1 VTPEAPYSPEGA
13 ARLRRL
19 RIAAVGWIVLAALA
33 ALLYGLRAD
42 PDAGPAPD
50 DDPTATIDE
59 TDARGG
65 ELVGLQARAALDP
78 CPPGLGPELPDL
90 ELACLGGG
98 PPVDLRSAPPGRP
111 TVVNLWASW
120 CGPCREEV
128 PALAEF
134 REAAGDRVGVVGVL
148 TTDTR
153 RAALS
158 FAAEFGMRWPS
169 VVDDDGLVRRAF
181 AGGVPVT
188 LFLRADGSVAHVLRG
203 PFADRAELEALVA
216 EHLGVV
222 L

>member
-1 VTPEAPYSPEGA
+1 MTAPGA
-13 ARLRRL
+13 AGPGRARLAAA
-19 RIAAVGWIVLAALA
+19 AAVVLLALA

-42 PDAGPAPD
+42 AEQAAPAPD
-50 DDPTATIDE
+50 EDPTATIDQ

-65 ELVGLQARAALDP
+65 ELAGLQARAALDP

-98 PPVDLRSAPPGRP
+98 APVDLRSAPPGRP

-153 RAALS
+153 RAALT
-158 FAAEFGMRWPS
+158 FAEQFGMRWPS